1 MKHITFDEWLKRNPI
16 DIDPEDDYPCWRCKG
31 RGRIEVDDDTDTD
44 CIFCLAT
51 GKQSVIT
58 AQEEYNKRLAKDIAY
73 LATYHTQK
81 VQA

>member
-51 GKQSVIT
+51 GK
-58 AQEEYNKRLAKDIAY
+58 
-73 LATYHTQK
+73 
-81 VQA
+81 